1 MKHRLTV
8 SKVIIYAVLTLL
20 AITFV
25 LPMILVVVVSFTDE
39 YAIGMHG
46 YSFFPE
52 AWSVEAYSKLFYPG
66 SSVYTSYGVTI
77 FITLAGTLI
86 AVIIT
91 YLAAFPL
98 ANKEVKY
105 RNGFALFFFITT
117 VFNTGLVPWYMMC
130 RNLGMYDNILALLI
144 PSMIFSPFNMFL
156 ARNYIKSI
164 PDTLMESA
172 RIDGAG
178 ELRIAFQ
185 IYFPLCKPIL
195 ATITLFCGIN
205 YWNSWFNAVMLL
217 DDSKL
222 YPLQMLLFRLQSDIR
237 MLTDL
242 ASSGAGDR
250 AFVPPTESFKM
261 ATVVVTVGPI
271 LLFYP
276 FLQRYIVKGIMIGS
290 IKG

>member
-1 MKHRLTV
+1 MKNQLTA
-8 SKVIIYAVLTLL
+8 SKVLIYIFLTILAV
-20 AITFV
+20 TFV
-25 LPMILVVVVSFTDE
+25 LPMILVVIVSFTDE
-39 YAIGMHG
+39 MSIGMNG
-46 YSFFPE
+46 YSFIPQT
-52 AWSVEAYSKLFYPG
+52 WSAEAYSRLFYPG
-66 SSVYTSYGVTI
+66 SSVYRSYGVTI
-77 FITLAGTLI
+77 LVTVGGTVLAVLITF
-86 AVIIT
+86 
-91 YLAAFPL
+91 LAAYPL
-98 ANKEVKY
+98 SNREVKY
-105 RNGFALFFFITT
+105 RNGFALFFFVTT
-117 VFNTGLVPWYMMC
+117 VFNTGLVPWYLMC
-130 RNLGMYDNILALLI
+130 RRLGLYDNLLALI
-144 PSMIFSPFNMFL
+144 VPSMIFSPFNMFL
-156 ARNYIKSI
+156 TRNYIKSI
-164 PDTLMESA
+164 PEALMESA

-195 ATITLFCGIN
+195 ATITLFYGIN

-217 DDSKL
+217 DNSEL

-242 ASSGAGDR
+242 ASSGASDR
-250 AFVPPTESFKM
+250 TFVPPMESFKM